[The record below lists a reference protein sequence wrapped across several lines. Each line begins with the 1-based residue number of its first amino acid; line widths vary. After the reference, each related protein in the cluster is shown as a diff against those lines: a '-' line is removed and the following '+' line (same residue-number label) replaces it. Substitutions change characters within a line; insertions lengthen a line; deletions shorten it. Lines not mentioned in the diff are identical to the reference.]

1 LPGRVGLRQ
10 QSPAS
15 HFIPEGLLPL
25 RVNSAPGKTSVR
37 SSTWSPRD
45 TPDASTSRQSDQE
58 AVPSQQLSTVSLGF
72 LDPFGTLPGDPP
84 KRVGNIIHHCE
95 LRVCC
100 ICHLTPN
107 ISHEPAAILRLACW
121 KLLNCISYNQV
132 LGLVDVM
139 RCCRPPQVLLSGFK
153 WQTNRVLFRFLTT
166 AISTPFPIE
175 HFFAVVRMNLH
186 F

>member
-1 LPGRVGLRQ
+1 LAEGISNNRYTVDVRRRERLSGVKRPTKKGEKLEKLDANLDVPTRSSSLPGRVGLRQ

-37 SSTWSPRD
+37 SSTWSPWD

-58 AVPSQQLSTVSLGF
+58 AVPSQLLSTVSLGF
-72 LDPFGTLPGDPP
+72 LDPFRTLPGDPP

-107 ISHEPAAILRLACW
+107 ISHEPAAMCALD
-121 KLLNCISYNQV
+121 SHV
-132 LGLVDVM
+132 G
-139 RCCRPPQVLLSGFK
+139 SF
-153 WQTNRVLFRFLTT
+153 
-166 AISTPFPIE
+166 
-175 HFFAVVRMNLH
+175 
-186 F
+186 